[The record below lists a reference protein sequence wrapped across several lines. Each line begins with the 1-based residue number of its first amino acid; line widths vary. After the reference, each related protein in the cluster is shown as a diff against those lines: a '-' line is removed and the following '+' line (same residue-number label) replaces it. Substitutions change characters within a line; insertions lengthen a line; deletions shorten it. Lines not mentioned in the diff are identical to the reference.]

1 VEGSRDILWAPWR
14 MEYILS
20 EKTRGCIFCEKPKSN
35 DDRRN
40 LILHRGKKG
49 FVILNLFPYNNGH
62 LMVVPFRHVAT
73 LEDLDEA
80 ERCELMHL
88 MAKSLRVLKRAM
100 SPHGFNVGANLGAV
114 AGAGVAD
121 HVHFHVVPRWEGDT
135 NFMPV
140 VGHTKVIH
148 EALERT
154 WEKLVP
160 LFAETEP

>member
-1 VEGSRDILWAPWR
+1 

-20 EKTRGCIFCEKPKSN
+20 EKSQGCIFCEKPGLG
-35 DDRRN
+35 DDRRA
-40 LILHRGKKG
+40 LIVHRGKTC

-62 LMVVPFRHVAT
+62 LMVVPFRHVPSV
-73 LEDLDEA
+73 EDLDES
-80 ERCELMHL
+80 ERCELMAL
-88 MAKSLRVLKRAM
+88 LAKSIQVLRRAM
-100 SPHGFNVGANLGAV
+100 NPHGFNIGANLGTV

-121 HVHFHVVPRWEGDT
+121 HVHFHIVPRWEGDT

-140 VGHTKVIH
+140 VGQTKVIH

-160 LFAETEP
+160 LFGEIK